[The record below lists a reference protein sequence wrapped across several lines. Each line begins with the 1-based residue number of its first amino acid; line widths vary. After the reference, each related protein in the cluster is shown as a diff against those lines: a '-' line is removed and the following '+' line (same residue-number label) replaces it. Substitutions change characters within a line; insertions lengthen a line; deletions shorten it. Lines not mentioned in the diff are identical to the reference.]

1 MEKAIDASKFSNI
14 ATSLFVNHLIFDY
27 ATKFRFE
34 NPSIASAEDFV
45 ITDEIF
51 EDFKNYISDK
61 EYNYTSKSEKALN
74 NLKKFAIQENY
85 FDAIKQEYD
94 TLRDRIYHDKKSDI
108 IKHQDEIKDMLRIE
122 IVSRYYY
129 QKGQVVSSIKNDPE
143 IEKAIEILLDTNKYN
158 SILKR
163 TNKD

>member
-1 MEKAIDASKFSNI
+1 
-14 ATSLFVNHLIFDY
+14 
-27 ATKFRFE
+27 
-34 NPSIASAEDFV
+34 
-45 ITDEIF
+45 
-51 EDFKNYISDK
+51 
-61 EYNYTSKSEKALN
+61 
-74 NLKKFAIQENY
+74 
-85 FDAIKQEYD
+85 
-94 TLRDRIYHDKKSDI
+94 
-108 IKHQDEIKDMLRIE
+108 MLRIE